1 MLNMLQF
8 FESADSSPRK
18 RPRIEIDGEN
28 CSNDDDIDDVEEE
41 HDSMPGFYEEDESGE
56 GRSFNVP
63 DDEEIS
69 HDSNPRPCEQRPR
82 PPASAPGPSRTT
94 QSNSLFPITRSK
106 PISARQQDCASGSRY
121 QECPICK
128 KKLKTDN
135 KGLNAHIDFCL
146 SRNVI
151 MEAQS
156 AAQGDPKDSVL
167 TWSSTAKG
175 KRKRKS

>member
-18 RPRIEIDGEN
+18 KPRVEIDGEN
-28 CSNDDDIDDVEEE
+28 CCSEDDNDHVEEE
-41 HDSMPGFYEEDESGE
+41 HDSMPGFYEEDESEE
-56 GRSFNVP
+56 GRGFNVP

-82 PPASAPGPSRTT
+82 PPVSAPGPSRTT
-94 QSNSLFPITRSK
+94 QSDSMFPTTRSK
-106 PISARQQDCASGSRY
+106 PISARQEDRARY

-146 SRNVI
+146 SKSVI

-156 AAQGDPKDSVL
+156 AAQSDPKDVVL